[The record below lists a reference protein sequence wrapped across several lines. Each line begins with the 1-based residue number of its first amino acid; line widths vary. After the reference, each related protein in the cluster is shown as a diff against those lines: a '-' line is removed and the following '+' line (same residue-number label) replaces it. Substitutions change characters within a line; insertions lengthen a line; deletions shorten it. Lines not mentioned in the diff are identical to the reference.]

1 MTTYRPHD
9 WHPLTTDDRYRDPT
23 PGNPHDIRTGRRHMA
38 DTAIEIRTQ
47 ITRLRAIAAGDGL
60 AGQYADTLTDSADRL
75 RGKLEKIADRYESVA
90 VKVSTWADAVEEAQ
104 DATHAA
110 HRSATSAD
118 HVIAQLEALPEDGLS
133 TTQKSDLDDAR
144 TSLSR
149 AQSRFE
155 SAVGDYHADAR
166 RIAGQIEDL
175 LDDSIEDSWWSW
187 TSNLIERNAEM
198 INDVLEVVG
207 WIATIV
213 AIAAVV
219 IACAPA
225 APAWLALAA
234 TWAMAG
240 AEAAT
245 YGTAVIHA
253 AMAAT
258 GNGTWADVGLDLVAI
273 ATMRMGKAAEKGI
286 EVGTEATRAASRQ
299 AAKDAVAAARADQ
312 STLRQSIASELRNK
326 SLSKQRRQYLQGE
339 LKRMETKA
347 RAAGHYPSRH
357 TPEVT
362 SAEVVRAGGSRDV
375 AVAEKMSTHEL
386 AKHPDSL
393 AVRAA
398 AGNVDS
404 YAVKN
409 VHAFAAGTAVDTADK
424 SAGSSDV
431 VMPGKPSIT
440 GYDELKNWT
449 QVQTSWIDPDL
460 TPTGVSH

>member
-60 AGQYADTLTDSADRL
+60 TGQYADTLTDSADRL

-118 HVIAQLEALPEDGLS
+118 HVITQLEALPEDGLS

-155 SAVGDYHADAR
+155 SAVDDYHADAR

-326 SLSKQRRQYLQGE
+326 SLPKQRRQYLQGE
-339 LKRMETKA
+339 LKQLDRKA
-347 RAAGHYPSRH
+347 RSAGHYPSQH
-357 TPEVT
+357 TPDV
-362 SAEVVRAGGSRDV
+362 SNADVWRAGGSRDT
-375 AVAEKMSTHEL
+375 AVAQKISRHEA
-386 AKHPDSL
+386 AKHSTDA
-393 AVRAA
+393 AVQTAA
-398 AGNVDS
+398 HRVEGQS
-404 YAVKN
+404 VKN
-409 VHAFAAGTAVDTADK
+409 LRAFAIGTGADAADK
-424 SAGSSDV
+424 IAGSSNFV
-431 VMPGKPSIT
+431 APSKPSVEE
-440 GYDELKNWT
+440 YDNLKNFT
-449 QVQTSWIDPDL
+449 QFQTHWVDPDL
-460 TPTGVSH
+460 SLTAR